1 MPGYSATNDALTT
14 YRAFS
19 KLLLTSAL
27 MNGRFAPDAALGG
40 LESDFALLP
49 KADSTRNSRRVRKVP
64 LPDSCI
70 AANCASF
77 DHLVG
82 TGERGLLGQPC
93 FAEPLHQQLRV

>member
-1 MPGYSATNDALTT
+1 MRG
-14 YRAFS
+14 
-19 KLLLTSAL
+19 LL
-27 MNGRFAPDAALGG
+27 GVKR
-40 LESDFALLP
+40 
-49 KADSTRNSRRVRKVP
+49 RNSRAEHMFSALTPKTDIAQYGQHVRSVP

-82 TGERGLLGQPC
+82 TGERGLLGQPR